1 MLVAMKVSLAAQIC
15 SGRKG
20 EGGEEDKE
28 KKEEKEQKK

>member
-1 MLVAMKVSLAAQIC
+1 MPVAMKVSLAAQVC
-15 SGRKG
+15 SGRRG